1 MHIYPCDVILD
12 VWAKH
17 PFLAIF
23 CGRKKQNKTKQ
34 YETKRDKQRGKK
46 EKNTKAC
53 M

>member
-17 PFLAIF
+17 PFVAIF
-23 CGRKKQNKTKQ
+23 CERNKNKTKQ